1 MIRKIEIDLAPEEWR
16 ELEAEAQL
24 FGLSLTELIRR
35 ELKGLAAVP
44 DRQEGN
50 A

>member
-1 MIRKIEIDLAPEEWR
+1 MIRKIEIDLTPQEWR

-24 FGLSLTELIRR
+24 FGLSLTELIRQQ
-35 ELKGLAAVP
+35 LKILAAVP
-44 DRQEGN
+44 EGQEEN